1 MTPLPHS
8 RFVPFS
14 PSLPAPITQITRQ
27 GVRNNQGHG
36 RGGGGGSGGGG
47 DTNLSENAGHA

>member
-36 RGGGGGSGGGG
+36 GGGGGGDGGG